1 MSKKLLLG
9 ILAGAAAGTV
19 LGILIAPD
27 KGAKTRKK
35 LARTM
40 RSGVRKLKDSL
51 LSLDDEKAGDDEI
64 FDWEYAERPFT
75 EHMKEYPA
83 Y

>member
-9 ILAGAAAGTV
+9 IIAGAAAGTL

-27 KGAKTRKK
+27 KGAKTRNK
-35 LARTM
+35 LARSM
-40 RSGVRKLKDSL
+40 RAGVKKLENTLS
-51 LSLDDEKAGDDEI
+51 SLDDEHAGDSEI

-75 EHMKEYPA
+75 GHIMEYGD
-83 Y
+83 